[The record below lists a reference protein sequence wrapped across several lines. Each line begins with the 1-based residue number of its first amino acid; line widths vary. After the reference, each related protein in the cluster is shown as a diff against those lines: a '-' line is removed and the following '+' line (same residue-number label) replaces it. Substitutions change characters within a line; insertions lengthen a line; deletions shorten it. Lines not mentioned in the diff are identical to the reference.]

1 MGKGKVS
8 WVLKKAK
15 SLLSLRTGWKT
26 RRAAVQ
32 AASLHYLGGMLH
44 QSLLDAISNHT
55 KQNLVIGIGQPMV
68 VKLKC
73 LTNYSSMMRW
83 LAEWTGRNQWKLFIL
98 ISKRFLTSSLTTLI
112 TNSSFSP
119 DFFSLS
125 QRYVYIDLLRFYPQF
140 VEMCMLFPVKIILP
154 ILFSSS
160 LVFIFTYEHI

>member
-1 MGKGKVS
+1 M
-8 WVLKKAK
+8 
-15 SLLSLRTGWKT
+15 

-73 LTNYSSMMRW
+73 PTNYSSMMRW

-98 ISKRFLTSSLTTLI
+98 ISKIFMTSSLTTLI
-112 TNSSFSP
+112 TNSSF
-119 DFFSLS
+119 FSRFLLTLS
-125 QRYVYIDLLRFYPQF
+125 KICIYWSTKILSTICRNVYK
-140 VEMCMLFPVKIILP
+140 LFPVKMILP

-160 LVFIFTYEHI
+160 LVFIFTYEHICNGYWQMW